1 LRDIQFQMKIYLM
14 KIQTFTLFL
23 ALFATSISTFTST
36 FASEPTIWK
45 VDTRSDVFRGDSKGV
60 SIDENGT
67 ISLSSKVTES
77 FKTDQSY
84 IWSSVVDSAGNAF
97 LGTGNDGKIFK
108 VEVSGKGKLFSD
120 LAELDVSALAI
131 GKDGNLFAGTSPDG
145 KVYRIS
151 SDGKAEVYFDSTDK
165 YIWSLAVLS
174 DGSLAI
180 GTGENGKIYR
190 VKTANAKPEDSIL
203 FDTSDSHIICLATDK
218 QGNLYAGTDSKGLV
232 LKFSPDGKPFAL
244 LDASLREIHDIA
256 IGNDGSVYALAL
268 SDSAS
273 ASKPIAVE
281 PTPPTAEPTPE
292 LPVKSRYDLTTA
304 KSAVFRITTDGKSE
318 VIWNSPAVTGF
329 SLIANQA
336 GNGVLVGTS
345 DKGRIYNITNDG
357 RETLVLQTN
366 EGQISTIRANGA
378 SFFATSSNQGKL
390 YRFGNESAAE
400 GTYESSVRDAKSTA
414 LWGRI
419 WWRSSGSV
427 SMQTR
432 TGNTE
437 KPDETW
443 SNWSEAFVDQKGG
456 QISSPKAR
464 FLQYRATLKS
474 QNGASSLNEVNVSYL
489 AANIAP
495 EVLSIQISPTSVGL
509 AANPPMMIDPNIE
522 TSGLDPQLF
531 GLPPAMMIPPRKLY
545 QRGAKGLSWTAEDRN
560 GDKML
565 YDLYYKEVSES
576 NFKLLR
582 GDLSDNF
589 FTLDGLSVAD
599 GRYIFKVIA
608 KDSPSN
614 PLPQSLVG
622 EKISE
627 AIEVD
632 NTQPTVSIVGTTQI
646 IGEKARV
653 SFEAIDTSS
662 FIKRAE
668 YSIDGGNWQSVYAD
682 DGISD
687 SGKERY
693 TLEISLP
700 KSGEYSITLRV
711 FDSQGNVGNGRVLVK
726 R

>member
-1 LRDIQFQMKIYLM
+1 MKI
-14 KIQTFTLFL
+14 KTFTLFL
-23 ALFATSISTFTST
+23 ALLTASIST

-45 VDTRSDVFRGDSKGV
+45 IDTRSEVVRGDSKGV

-67 ISLSSKVTES
+67 ISLSSKVSET

-84 IWSSVVDSAGNAF
+84 VWSSVVDSGGNVF

-108 VEVSGKGKLFSD
+108 VDASGKGKVISD

-131 GKDGNLFAGTSPDG
+131 GKDGILFAGTSPDG

-151 SDGKAEVYFDSTDK
+151 GDGKAEVYFDSTDK
-165 YIWSLAVLS
+165 YIWSLAILG
-174 DGSLAI
+174 DGSLAV

-190 VKTANAKPEDSIL
+190 VKSANAKPEDAIL
-203 FDTSDSHIICLATDK
+203 FDSSDSHIICLATDK

-273 ASKPIAVE
+273 ASKPVAVE
-281 PTPPTAEPTPE
+281 PATPTAEPTPE
-292 LPVKSRYDLTTA
+292 QPAKSRYDLSTA
-304 KSAVFRITTDGKSE
+304 KSAIFRILADGKSE
-318 VIWNSPAVTGF
+318 VIWNSPSITGF
-329 SLIANQA
+329 SLLANQA

-345 DKGRIYNITNDG
+345 DKGRVYNVTNDG
-357 RETLVLQTN
+357 RETLVVQTN
-366 EGQISTIRANGA
+366 EGQISTIRANGN
-378 SFFATSSNQGKL
+378 SFIATSSNQGKL
-390 YRFGNESAAE
+390 YRFGSESAAE
-400 GTYESSVRDAKSTA
+400 GTYESSVRDAKHTA

-419 WWRSSGSV
+419 WWRSSGNV

-443 SNWSEAFVDQKGG
+443 SKWSESFVDQKGG

-464 FLQYRATLKS
+464 FLQYRATLKN
-474 QNGASSLNEVNVSYL
+474 QNVAVSLNEVSVSYL
-489 AANIAP
+489 AENIAP

-509 AANPPMMIDPNIE
+509 AANPPMIIDPNIE

-565 YDLYYKEVSES
+565 YDLYYKEVSELT
-576 NFKLLR
+576 FKLLR
-582 GDLSDNF
+582 SDLSDNF
-589 FTLDGLSVAD
+589 FTLDGLAVAD

-614 PLPQSLVG
+614 PITQSLSG

-627 AIEVD
+627 AIEID
-632 NTQPTVSIVGTTQI
+632 NTQPIVAIVGTYQI
-646 IGEKARV
+646 IGEKVRV
-653 SFEAIDTSS
+653 SFEATDSSS
-662 FIKRAE
+662 FLKRAE
-668 YSIDGGNWQSVYAD
+668 YSLDGVIWQSVYAD

-687 SGKERY
+687 SGRERY
-693 TLEISLP
+693 LLEILLP
-700 KSGEYSITLRV
+700 KAGEYSITLRV

>member
-1 LRDIQFQMKIYLM
+1 MKIH
-14 KIQTFTLFL
+14 TLAIFF
-23 ALFATSISTFTST
+23 ALLVLSISTF
-36 FASEPTIWK
+36 AAEPIIWT
-45 VDTRSDVFRGDSKGV
+45 VDTRTEVVRGDSKGV
-60 SIDENGT
+60 SISETGT
-67 ISLSSKVTES
+67 ISLAPKVSEV

-84 IWSSVVDSAGNAF
+84 IWSSVTDSSGNTF

-108 VEVSGKGKLFSD
+108 VDASGKGSLFSD
-120 LAELDVSALAI
+120 LAELDVSAMTI
-131 GKDGNLFAGTSPDG
+131 GKDGNLYAGTSPDG
-145 KVYRIS
+145 KVYRVLN
-151 SDGKAEVYFDSTDK
+151 DGKAEVYFDSSDK
-165 YIWSLAVLS
+165 YIWALAVLG
-174 DGSLAI
+174 DGSLAV

-203 FDTSDSHIICLATDK
+203 FDSSDSHIICLATDK

-256 IGNDGSVYALAL
+256 IGADGSVYALAL

-273 ASKPIAVE
+273 ASKPVVVEPATPAVE
-281 PTPPTAEPTPE
+281 LMPE
-292 LPVKSRYDLTTA
+292 QPAKSRYDLTTA
-304 KSAVFRITTDGKSE
+304 KSAIFRILPDGKTE
-318 VIWNSPAVTGF
+318 VIWNSPTITGF
-329 SLIANQA
+329 SIVSNQA
-336 GNGVLVGTS
+336 GNGVLLGTS
-345 DKGRIYNITNDG
+345 DKGRVLNITNDG

-366 EGQISTIRANGA
+366 EGQISTIKANGN

-390 YRFGNESAAE
+390 YRFGGESLAE
-400 GTYESSVRDAKSTA
+400 GTYESPVRDAKSTA

-419 WWRSSGSV
+419 WWRSNGSV
-427 SMQTR
+427 SLQSR

-443 SNWSEAFVDQKGG
+443 SNWSEVYADQKGG

-464 FLQYRATLKS
+464 FLQWRATLKN
-474 QNGASSLNEVNVSYL
+474 QGGNTNLNEVSVSYL

-495 EVLSIQISPTSVGL
+495 EVLSIQITPTNVGL
-509 AANPPMMIDPNIE
+509 AANPPMIIDPNIE
-522 TSGLDPQLF
+522 TSGIDPQVF
-531 GLPPAMMIPPRKLY
+531 GLPPAMTIPPRKLY
-545 QRGAKGLSWTAEDRN
+545 QRGAKSLMWTAEDRN
-560 GDKML
+560 GDKL
-565 YDLYYKEVSES
+565 VYELYYKEVSES
-576 NFKLLR
+576 TFKLLR

-589 FTLDGLSVAD
+589 FTLDGLAVAD

-614 PLPQSLVG
+614 PIPQSLAG
-622 EKISE
+622 ERISE

-632 NTQPTVSIVGTTQI
+632 NSQPVVSAVGTTQI

-653 SFEAIDTSS
+653 SFEASDATS

-668 YSIDGGNWQSVYAD
+668 YSLDGGNWQAVYAD

-693 TLEISLP
+693 TIEVLLP
-700 KSGEYSITLRV
+700 KAGEYSITLRV
-711 FDSQGNVGNGRVLVK
+711 FDSQGNVGNSRILVK